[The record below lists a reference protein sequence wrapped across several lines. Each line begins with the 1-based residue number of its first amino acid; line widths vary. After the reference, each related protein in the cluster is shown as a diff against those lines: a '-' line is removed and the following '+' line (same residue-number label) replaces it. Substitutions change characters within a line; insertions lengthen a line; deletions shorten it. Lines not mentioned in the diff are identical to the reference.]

1 MKKGFIARLKA
12 DPLSFLVGLLA
23 FLYGVLFFITQT
35 SKLFSPESAEVEMLK
50 EPFGLFDWGFVWADT
65 VFLGLMLLIGGILL
79 LFLSSDRAR
88 RLGHLLAFAGFAMNL
103 YATIFFIVGLQAAG
117 EPMSGAELAVN
128 TVFAFVGLLCMIWS
142 AFVIAGKQSRV

>member
-12 DPLSFLVGLLA
+12 DPLSFIVGLLA

-35 SKLFSPESAEVEMLK
+35 SKLFSPESAEADMLK

-79 LFLSSDRAR
+79 LFLSGDRAR

-103 YATIFFIVGLQAAG
+103 YATIFFVVGLQAAG
-117 EPMSGAELAVN
+117 EPMSGGELAVN
-128 TVFAFVGLLCMIWS
+128 TAFAFVGLLCMIWS
-142 AFVIAGKQSRV
+142 AVVIAGKPSRV